1 MGDGGLEE
9 RGPIADTEPVQRLRE
24 NEGFGLVELL
34 IAMTVLN
41 VALLALIASFSSGAL
56 ALTRAS
62 KTGTAASLGDAQIEL
77 YRTMT
82 YDSIGLDTA
91 ATTDA
96 TYKADSACIGGATC
110 SNIAPTAPDC
120 ATITGSGGTQWN
132 IPNACNPSRL
142 ISGTTNPASP
152 DKLSYRV
159 DTYVRINT
167 VANQRDTKQ
176 VTVVVR
182 DGATLSKVLARVVSI
197 FDCSTGQGA
206 TGGVC

>member
-1 MGDGGLEE
+1 
-9 RGPIADTEPVQRLRE
+9 VQRLRA

-41 VALLALIASFSSGAL
+41 VALLALIASFSAGAL

-62 KTGTAASLGDAQIEL
+62 KSATAASLADAQIEL
-77 YRTMT
+77 YRAMT

-91 ATTDA
+91 AATDSVY
-96 TYKADSACIGGATC
+96 TSDSACVGAGC
-110 SNIAPTAPDC
+110 SNIAPTNPSC
-120 ATITGSGGTQWN
+120 AVITGTGATDWN
-132 IPNACNPSRL
+132 IPNACNPSRS
-142 ISGTTNPASP
+142 ISGTTTPVASP

-159 DTYVRINT
+159 DTYIRVLT

-182 DGATLSKVLARVVSI
+182 DGATLSRTLARVVSV

>member
-1 MGDGGLEE
+1 
-9 RGPIADTEPVQRLRE
+9 VKRLRA

-41 VALLALIASFSSGAL
+41 VALLTLIASFSSGAV

-62 KTGTAASLGDAQIEL
+62 KNATAASLADAQVEL
-77 YRTMT
+77 YRAMT
-82 YDSIGLDTA
+82 YDSIGLVVGAVNGTA
-91 ATTDA
+91 TDA
-96 TYKADSACIGGATC
+96 VYKADTACIGGGGCT
-110 SNIAPTAPDC
+110 NIEPTAPDC

-132 IPNACNPSRL
+132 IPNACNPSRS

-159 DTYVRINT
+159 DTYIRILT
-167 VANQRDTKQ
+167 VANQRDTKE

-182 DGATLSKVLARVVSI
+182 DGATLSKTLARVVSI
-197 FDCSTGQGA
+197 FDCSSGQGA

>member
-1 MGDGGLEE
+1 
-9 RGPIADTEPVQRLRE
+9 VQRLRA

-62 KTGTAASLGDAQIEL
+62 KSATAASLADAQIEL
-77 YRTMT
+77 YRAMT

-91 ATTDA
+91 AATDSVY
-96 TYKADSACIGGATC
+96 TGDSACVGAGC
-110 SNIAPTAPDC
+110 SNIAPTAPNC

-132 IPNACNPSRL
+132 IPNACNPSRS

-159 DTYVRINT
+159 DTYIRVLT

-182 DGATLSKVLARVVSI
+182 DGGTLSRTLARSVSV

-206 TGGVC
+206 PGSLC